1 MKYRPAMILLLLLM
15 LGWAPGVAQ
24 EEEGSRELLD
34 AIREDLVELRFEKAL
49 AGIEALL
56 GEPGMSEAERAEALI
71 LRAQAHVAFGDL
83 DGAEEDYR
91 EILRMRPAYEPD
103 TSLTPNKAM
112 VRFEKARDE
121 LVGRLR
127 VKMSPADAALSV
139 DGRHAVPTGE
149 GIVSLL
155 AGEHQ
160 LRATRAGYDPVQQT
174 VLVEAGVEG
183 ELEIRLLPN
192 SRTVVLRTEPE
203 GVRVLLDGVDVGVT
217 ARPQED
223 AVGGGAAAELVIEN
237 LPLGEHLFQ
246 LQKECYREEWLKD
259 VLTVDLLDSAPKI
272 YQTISMAPAS
282 STLTLSG
289 GPAGAELFVDGAA
302 VGRLPADP
310 VVVCPGA
317 RRVEVRYGG
326 RAIWREVLVLRE
338 AAEGDARVSPRPNAS
353 LVGSPVWPAPFSGF
367 TGEFSTGPG
376 IDLPEGIDLS
386 KPADW
391 EKLELPE
398 NTDLALGVVPASREG
413 APELWYLYSPILRT
427 VERIDAVPAESGPP
441 RWTGLS
447 WGLSMVDSEVG
458 GAALVVGVGEG
469 SGAEAA
475 GIAVGDRITAIA
487 GRSISGARMV
497 RAALAGAPSGGRVGI
512 EWLDGGGQ
520 AREGHISG
528 SVTPLLR
535 AGAVGGET
543 AIILAAW
550 APVDALC
557 DSERAP
563 AALANLALLFSA
575 YGHHE
580 LSADTWRRVHWGDRA
595 GVGEGTKQYY
605 LAIELEAIGG
615 EDKAME
621 AYRRAAASAATTF
634 HDEGPAV
641 GPAAEDRLAD
651 LGVSASAP

>member
-1 MKYRPAMILLLLLM
+1 MNYRLPAILLLLLLM
-15 LGWAPGVAQ
+15 AWTPGVAQ
-24 EEEGSRELLD
+24 EDETARELLD

-56 GEPGMSEAERAEALI
+56 GEPGMSEAERAEALV
-71 LRAQAHVAFGDL
+71 LRAQAHVAIGDL

-103 TSLTPNKAM
+103 TTLTPNKAM
-112 VRFEKARDE
+112 VRFDKVRDE

-127 VKMSPADAALSV
+127 VTLAPSDAALSV
-139 DGRHAVPTGE
+139 DGRQTVPTGE
-149 GIVSLL
+149 GVVSLL

-160 LRATRAGYDPVQQT
+160 LRAARAGYDPVQQT

-183 ELEIRLLPN
+183 NVEIRLLPN

-203 GVRVLLDGVDVGVT
+203 GVRVLLDGVEVGVT

-223 AVGGGAAAELVIEN
+223 GIAGGSAAELVIEN
-237 LPLGEHLFQ
+237 LALGEHLYQ

-259 VLTVDLLDSAPKI
+259 VLTVDLLETAPKV

-282 STLTLSG
+282 ATLALSG
-289 GPAGAELFVDGAA
+289 GPAGSELFVDGAA
-302 VGRLPADP
+302 VGRLPSEP

-317 RRVEVRYGG
+317 RSVEVRYGG
-326 RAIWREVLVLRE
+326 RAIWRDVLVLRE
-338 AAEGDARVSPRPNAS
+338 AAESNAPVSSRPNAAV
-353 LVGSPVWPAPFSGF
+353 VGSSDWPAPFSAF
-367 TGEFSTGPG
+367 TEEFSTGPG
-376 IDLPEGIDLS
+376 LELPSGIDIS
-386 KPADW
+386 KPAGW
-391 EKLELPE
+391 AELELPE
-398 NTDLALGVVPASREG
+398 NTDLALGVVRATREG
-413 APELWYLYSPILRT
+413 AADHWYLYSPILRA
-427 VERIDAVPAESGPP
+427 VHRLDAIPLEGGPP
-441 RWTGLS
+441 SWTALS
-447 WGLSMVDSEVG
+447 WGLSLVDSEIG
-458 GAALVVGVGEG
+458 GAAVVVGVGEG
-469 SGAEAA
+469 SGAAAA
-475 GIAVGDRITAIA
+475 GIAVGDRVTGVG
-487 GRSISGARMV
+487 GRSVSGASEV
-497 RAALAGAPSGGRVGI
+497 RAALAARSSGPVEIG
-512 EWLDGGGQ
+512 WLDSAGQ
-520 AREGHISG
+520 AHEGLISG
-528 SVTPLLR
+528 TVTPLLM
-535 AGAVGGET
+535 AGAAGEER

-580 LSADTWRRVHWGDRA
+580 LAADTWRRVHWGERA

-605 LAIELEAIGG
+605 LAIELEMIGS
-615 EDKAME
+615 EQKAME
-621 AYRRAAASAATTF
+621 AYRRAAASEATTF

-651 LGVSASAP
+651 LGVASSAP